1 MATKAQLTQF
11 QRAHLESVP
20 AGGRP
25 PESPWNRG
33 SSPPRRRPCAQRSA
47 EVVKSPGYTV
57 EVIIK
62 GLADLPASIFGDTID
77 TVARRLT
84 DEASRLE
91 QLGRAIDVETA
102 YAKHLNDIS
111 IAADALSILKQEQP
125 RGASRA
131 SMRRRQG
138 RKEALDAEI
147 QSSHSDW
154 DSERAQH
161 EAEVKKYEEKLA
173 RDRKEGRGRLW
184 LRPRAEAQA
193 RGRRH
198 GRPERE
204 DGAAA
209 RRGRTPAGQA
219 VGRSRRALAARRRSS
234 PRTRAR
240 VEAFPQEVDEAVKK
254 AREEALKEGFGE
266 AKVKAELLEKEV
278 EGNRK
283 VYALQISS
291 MEETPRSKGSRS
303 SRSRPSSRS
312 LSPRP
317 RSWRSRPSRARPTR
331 TRRGAANANA

>member
-1 MATKAQLTQF
+1 MATKPSVTSSKEHILKAF
-11 QRAHLESVP
+11 QQVAEHQKALESRIVT
-20 AGGRP
+20 AEEAALRAK
-25 PESPWNRG
+25 ER
-33 SSPPRRRPCAQRSA
+33 
-47 EVVKSPGYTV
+47 EVVKVASGYTV

-62 GLADLPASIFGDTID
+62 GLADLQLHFGDTID
-77 TVARRLT
+77 TIARRLT

-91 QLGRAIDVETA
+91 QLQRAIDVETA

-111 IAADALSILKQEQP
+111 IAADALSILKQEH
-125 RGASRA
+125 REARKSFDEEA
-131 SMRRRQG
+131 QG

-173 RDRKEGRGRLW
+173 RDRKK
-184 LRPRAEAQA
+184 AEDDFGYDLA
-193 RGRRH
+193 RKRKLEADAMVDRKEKT
-198 GRPERE
+198 ERQLGEE
-204 DGAAA
+204 DAKRNKQWADRDA
-209 RRGRTPAGQA
+209 
-219 VGRSRRALAARRRSS
+219 ALAARASELA
-234 PRTRAR
+234 THKTR

-291 MEETPRSKGSRS
+291 MEETLKKQGEQIE
-303 SRSRPSSRS
+303 S
-312 LSPRP
+312 LS
-317 RSWRSRPSRARPTR
+317 AKLQVALTQAQELALKAIEG
-331 TRRGAANANA
+331 TAHTHAARRGDANA